1 VGLNWLSPLGPMKL
15 SLGWPLRY
23 APTDRMQRFQFQ
35 VGAGF

>member
-1 VGLNWLSPLGPMKL
+1 MKL